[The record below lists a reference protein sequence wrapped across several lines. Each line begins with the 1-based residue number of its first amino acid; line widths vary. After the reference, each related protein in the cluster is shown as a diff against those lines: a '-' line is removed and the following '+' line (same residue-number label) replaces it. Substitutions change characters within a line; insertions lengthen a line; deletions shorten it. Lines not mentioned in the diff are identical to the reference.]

1 MYWLIEGNLLLI
13 TLYFLFQ
20 YSSVEEA
27 IATRNAIYN
36 LQWPPNGG
44 NQLIAEFVDPQEVK
58 QRLEAPPQSPAV
70 AAPPTISPKPNLS
83 TTPKASPVGQS
94 AAQQAPFSRQNSTPR
109 NQQQQVQ
116 LPPPPPLPSPGSGNA
131 KPVRERLPPPPPLKK
146 TDPQPAVVTLD
157 DLFRKTKAMPRIY
170 YLPLSEETV
179 AAKLA
184 ARAKAAKE

>member
-1 MYWLIEGNLLLI
+1 MPSLC
-13 TLYFLFQ
+13 FQ

-27 IATRNAIYN
+27 IATRNAVYN

-44 NQLIAEFVDPQEVK
+44 NQLFAEFVDPQEVK
-58 QRLEAPPQSPAV
+58 QRLEVPPQSPAV
-70 AAPPTISPKPNLS
+70 AAPPTISPA
-83 TTPKASPVGQS
+83 TTPKPSPVGQP
-94 AAQQAPFSRQNSTPR
+94 AAQQPPFSRQNSTPR

-116 LPPPPPLPSPGSGNA
+116 LPPPPPLPASGSGNA
-131 KPVRERLPPPPPLKK
+131 KPVKERLPPPPPLKK

-157 DLFRKTKAMPRIY
+157 DLFRKTKAAPRIY